1 MKAPVL
7 AVALLFAFDVVAEEL
22 YVPLG
27 GGRARTELRIAN
39 SSARGVSVALEVL
52 GGEAARIEVGAEETV
67 RWTHAEGEAPSVLRI
82 IGDDALQVTAVRHCD
97 ACRASASVPVVSGTR
112 RVDAAAVPVRT
123 EGEWRSGIM
132 IVNPA
137 DAPALV
143 TVDGAVHVLAP
154 NGVLH
159 GSTFQAQTPL
169 LAFAYDTNVTTGAKV
184 FAAIA
189 PMAQT
194 RKRRSVRS
202 GFPGPQQQTV
212 VLTPSRDNTLFEEAQ
227 GERSNG
233 VGVHLFAGATA
244 SDSRRRALLA
254 FDIAAQV
261 PPGSRIT
268 SVTLTMHVSMTIT
281 GSQPMALHRVSANWG
296 EGLSNAGFS
305 RDGIGARS
313 RPGDATWVYRFFPES
328 LWSTTGGDF
337 ERTADAATVI
347 NGASG
352 TWESAAM
359 VARVQQWLDEPATNF
374 GWIVIGN
381 EDESTTAKRFD
392 SREMQPAVSQPTL
405 TIELVK

>member
-27 GGRARTELRIAN
+27 GGGARTELRLAN
-39 SSARGVSVALEVL
+39 ASDRGVSVALEVL
-52 GGEAARIEVGAEETV
+52 GGEAARIEVGAGESV
-67 RWTHAEGEAPSVLRI
+67 RWTHAEGEAPGVLRI
-82 IGDDALQVTAVRHCD
+82 SGDDALQVTAVRYCD
-97 ACRASASVPVVSGTR
+97 VCRASASVPVVAGTR
-112 RVDAAAVPVRT
+112 RVDAAAAPARAQ
-123 EGEWRSGIM
+123 GEWRSGIM

-143 TVDGAVHVLAP
+143 TVDGSVHVLAP

-169 LAFAYDTNVTTGAKV
+169 LAFAYEANDATGAKV

-189 PMAQT
+189 PQAQT
-194 RKRRSVRS
+194 RKRRAMRS

-212 VLTPSRDNTLFEEAQ
+212 VLTPSRDNTLFEEAL
-227 GERSNG
+227 GERANG
-233 VGVHLFAGATA
+233 VGVHLFVGNTA
-244 SDSRRRALLA
+244 SDSRRRAVLA
-254 FDIAAQV
+254 FDVAAQV

-268 SVTLTMHVSMTIT
+268 RVTLTLHVSMTIT
-281 GSQPMALHRVSANWG
+281 GAQRMALHRVSANWG

-305 RDGIGARS
+305 RDGIGAPS

-328 LWSTTGGDF
+328 LWSTKGGDF

-347 NGASG
+347 SGASG
-352 TWESAAM
+352 TWENAAM
-359 VARVQQWLDEPATNF
+359 VARVQQWLDQPATNF
-374 GWIVIGN
+374 GWIIIGN
-381 EDESTTAKRFD
+381 EDESTTTKRLD
-392 SREMQPAVSQPTL
+392 SREMQPAASRPTL